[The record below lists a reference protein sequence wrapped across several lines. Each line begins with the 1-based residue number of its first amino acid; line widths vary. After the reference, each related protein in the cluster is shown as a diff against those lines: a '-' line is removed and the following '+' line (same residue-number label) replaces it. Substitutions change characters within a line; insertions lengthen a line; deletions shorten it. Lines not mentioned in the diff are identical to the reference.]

1 MAITSFYFLCFAA
14 VLFAVYYLLPGKLQG
29 PFLLLAS
36 IGYFLTAGSAYLILY
51 PAVTITIIYGAALYI
66 DRVKE
71 QKKRK
76 TVLSLV
82 VVFCLLELTALKY
95 CNFGIYTY
103 NAIAMRLFPGS
114 SLLKT
119 VQAAA
124 PLGISFYTLSLLGY
138 LFDVYYEIG
147 KPQKNFLKFALFGF
161 YFPVIISGPIL
172 RYRDV
177 EQELYAPHEFDYH
190 KFTYGLQRMLWGFF
204 KKLVIAERLA
214 VVVNT
219 IYGDTDTY
227 RGFYIVI
234 AAIGFAFQLY
244 ADFSGGMDIV
254 IGLSEALGISLAENF
269 DRPFFSKSIQEF
281 WRRWHITLGA
291 WLKDYLFYPLLRS
304 KAFTKLQADC
314 KKKFGKKWGK
324 KLATFAAM
332 FILWFAVGMWH
343 GGAWKFIMGS
353 GLIHWAYI
361 VLGEAGEPLWKKLKA
376 WCRVTDNTKWFAL
389 LQQIR
394 TFLLVSASFVFFR
407 ASSFTDGLHSYRQM
421 FADFNPEIFW
431 NGSLLSLGLNGIEL
445 VITVVVLIG
454 ILRSR
459 LQCCGIYLQRLLRR
473 QGNVKKTGFQIHI
486 VLSSVCMHA
495 DTSHVYDAY
504 KRCDKGHLYRL
515 LCGAGRHNRCGDDR
529 LQPRVSLS
537 FGPPDVGGERFY
549 GISSGKQCAAPESSH
564 SSGGGGIKDPVS
576 GAVYF

>member
-177 EQELYAPHEFDYH
+177 EQELYAPHKFDYH

-244 ADFSGGMDIV
+244 ADFPAVWILSSVCRKHWVFLSPRTLTAPFFQIHSGVLAPLAHYSGGMAE
-254 IGLSEALGISLAENF
+254 GLSVLPAAPQQG
-269 DRPFFSKSIQEF
+269 
-281 WRRWHITLGA
+281 
-291 WLKDYLFYPLLRS
+291 FY
-304 KAFTKLQADC
+304 KAADGLQ
-314 KKKFGKKWGK
+314 KEVREKWGK

-389 LQQIR
+389 WQQIR
-394 TFLLVSASFVFFR
+394 TFLLVSASFVFSGQ
-407 ASSFTDGLHSYRQM
+407 A
-421 FADFNPEIFW
+421 A
-431 NGSLLSLGLNGIEL
+431 
-445 VITVVVLIG
+445 
-454 ILRSR
+454 LRTACTATGR
-459 LQCCGIYLQRLLRR
+459 CLR
-473 QGNVKKTGFQIHI
+473 
-486 VLSSVCMHA
+486 
-495 DTSHVYDAY
+495 TSIR
-504 KRCDKGHLYRL
+504 K
-515 LCGAGRHNRCGDDR
+515 
-529 LQPRVSLS
+529 
-537 FGPPDVGGERFY
+537 
-549 GISSGKQCAAPESSH
+549 SSGTVPCCLW
-564 SSGGGGIKDPVS
+564 G
-576 GAVYF
+576 

>member
-103 NAIAMRLFPGS
+103 NAIAIRLFPGS

-177 EQELYAPHEFDYH
+177 EQELYAPHKFDYH

-227 RGFYIVI
+227 RGFYIAI

-254 IGLSEALGISLAENF
+254 IGLSEALGIPLAENF

-304 KAFTKLQADC
+304 KAFTKLQTDC

-389 LQQIR
+389 WQQIR

-407 ASSFTDGLHSYRQM
+407 ASSFTDGLHNYRQM
-421 FADFNPEIFW
+421 FAAFNPQIFW

-445 VITVVVLIG
+445 VITVIVLFVLLAVSMLQEKKSIRDRLSAMPIG
-454 ILRSR
+454 IRWVLLYIALFSVIF
-459 LQCCGIYLQRLLRR
+459 LGYYGPGYNAAEFIYR
-473 QGNVKKTGFQIHI
+473 GF
-486 VLSSVCMHA
+486 
-495 DTSHVYDAY
+495 
-504 KRCDKGHLYRL
+504 
-515 LCGAGRHNRCGDDR
+515 
-529 LQPRVSLS
+529 
-537 FGPPDVGGERFY
+537 
-549 GISSGKQCAAPESSH
+549 
-564 SSGGGGIKDPVS
+564 
-576 GAVYF
+576 